1 MRDLKIYKCLVGEHW
16 LDRLLS
22 KKSVIARLFL
32 VSVIFKYFTNKFS
45 TILDIILWNFAVFQ
59 KSLHSPQVKRHLI
72 FSAKNIIYVLP
83 HKLLNHLTLRILGNQ
98 EILGKGQRLVGDRV
112 QSLVVFPEITQK
124 QFSKF
129 SDFSSFTWFYYFIPN
144 ILNKIVCMNRFL
156 LKPVPV

>member
-16 LDRLLS
+16 LYRLLS

-45 TILDIILWNFAVFQ
+45 TILDIILQNFAVFQ

-98 EILGKGQRLVGDRV
+98 EILGKGQDWLETEFRAKSFFQKLRRNNS
-112 QSLVVFPEITQK
+112 QSFLISPVLRGFITLFQI
-124 QFSKF
+124 F
-129 SDFSSFTWFYYFIPN
+129 
-144 ILNKIVCMNRFL
+144 
-156 LKPVPV
+156 

>member
-16 LDRLLS
+16 LYRLLS

-72 FSAKNIIYVLP
+72 FSAKNIIYVFP

-98 EILGKGQRLVGDRV
+98 EILGKGQDWLETEFRAQPFFQKLRRNNS
-112 QSLVVFPEITQK
+112 QSFLISPVLRGFITLFQI
-124 QFSKF
+124 F
-129 SDFSSFTWFYYFIPN
+129 
-144 ILNKIVCMNRFL
+144 
-156 LKPVPV
+156 

>member
-98 EILGKGQRLVGDRV
+98 EILGKGQDWLETEFRA
-112 QSLVVFPEITQK
+112 QSFFQKLRRNSSQSFLISPVLRGFITLFQI
-124 QFSKF
+124 F
-129 SDFSSFTWFYYFIPN
+129 
-144 ILNKIVCMNRFL
+144 
-156 LKPVPV
+156 

>member
-32 VSVIFKYFTNKFS
+32 VSVIFKYFTNKFP

-98 EILGKGQRLVGDRV
+98 EILGKGQDWLETELRA
-112 QSLVVFPEITQK
+112 QSFFQKLRRNNSQSFLISPVLRGFITLFQI
-124 QFSKF
+124 F
-129 SDFSSFTWFYYFIPN
+129 
-144 ILNKIVCMNRFL
+144 
-156 LKPVPV
+156 

>member
-1 MRDLKIYKCLVGEHW
+1 MRDLKVYKCLVGEHW

-72 FSAKNIIYVLP
+72 FSVKNIIYVLP

-98 EILGKGQRLVGDRV
+98 EILGKGQDWLETEFRA
-112 QSLVVFPEITQK
+112 QSFFQKLRRNNSQSFLISPVLRGFITLFQI
-124 QFSKF
+124 F
-129 SDFSSFTWFYYFIPN
+129 
-144 ILNKIVCMNRFL
+144 
-156 LKPVPV
+156 

>member
-16 LDRLLS
+16 LYRLLS

-32 VSVIFKYFTNKFS
+32 VSIIFKYFTNKFS

-98 EILGKGQRLVGDRV
+98 EILGKGQDWLETEFRA
-112 QSLVVFPEITQK
+112 QSFFQKLRRNNSQSFLISPVLRGFITLFQI
-124 QFSKF
+124 F
-129 SDFSSFTWFYYFIPN
+129 
-144 ILNKIVCMNRFL
+144 
-156 LKPVPV
+156 

>member
-98 EILGKGQRLVGDRV
+98 EILGKGQDWLETEFRA
-112 QSLVVFPEITQK
+112 QSFFQKLRRNNSQSFLISPVLRGFITLFQI
-124 QFSKF
+124 F
-129 SDFSSFTWFYYFIPN
+129 
-144 ILNKIVCMNRFL
+144 
-156 LKPVPV
+156 

>member
-16 LDRLLS
+16 LYRLLS

-98 EILGKGQRLVGDRV
+98 EILGKGQDWLETEFRA
-112 QSLVVFPEITQK
+112 QSFFQKLRRNNSQSFLISPVLRGFITLFQI
-124 QFSKF
+124 F
-129 SDFSSFTWFYYFIPN
+129 
-144 ILNKIVCMNRFL
+144 
-156 LKPVPV
+156 